1 MSKSMVV
8 RKVPVSKDFPTLE
21 IQLFG
26 APQLLLNGQIVDS
39 LRRKN
44 HALLYYLAA
53 QGGKST
59 REKLLSFF
67 WPDHERS
74 RAQPILRTMIHDL
87 RKYLGKSIE
96 VDDQNIA
103 FASDTSIDAHD
114 FSTALQSSLTDL
126 QKLVDA
132 LSLYK
137 GDFLDGFSL
146 SDSPH
151 FDDWANFERERY
163 RLMAMHGFAE
173 LSHRYEAKHNYSAAL
188 ASARRALAFNA

>member
-1 MSKSMVV
+1 MIV
-8 RKVPVSKDFPTLE
+8 RQSQVSKNSPTLE
-21 IQLFG
+21 IRLFG
-26 APQLLLNGQIVDS
+26 APQLLLNGQTVDS

-44 HALLYYLAA
+44 RALLCYLAA

-74 RAQPILRTMIHDL
+74 TAQPILRTMIHDL
-87 RKYLGKSIE
+87 RKYLGEAIE
-96 VDDQNIA
+96 VDDQSIA
-103 FASDTSIDAHD
+103 FAPDTSIDAQD
-114 FSTALQSSLTDL
+114 FSTAIQSSLMDA
-126 QKLVDA
+126 QKLAEA

-146 SDSPH
+146 SDSPQ

-163 RLMAMHGFAE
+163 RLMAMHGFAD
-173 LSHRYEAKHNYSAAL
+173 LSHWYEANHNYSAAL
-188 ASARRALAFNA
+188 ARVG